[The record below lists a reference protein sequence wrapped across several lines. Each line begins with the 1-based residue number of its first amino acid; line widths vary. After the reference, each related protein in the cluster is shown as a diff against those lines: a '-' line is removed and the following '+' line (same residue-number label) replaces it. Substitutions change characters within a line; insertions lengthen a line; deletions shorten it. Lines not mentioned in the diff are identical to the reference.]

1 MRPIAMVLP
10 LLLLVTV
17 GSLRT
22 AVADALDD
30 VSGSDVT
37 SIQAVISD
45 QLEAFQADDG
55 VRAFSFA
62 SPSIRAIFGTP
73 DRFMQMVRTG
83 YRPVYRP
90 REVEFGRVIDLQG
103 KPTQVVTLVGP
114 DGRVVAA
121 YYQMERQPDG
131 IWRIDGCVLREAPA
145 V

>member
-1 MRPIAMVLP
+1 MRPIGIVLAFV
-10 LLLLVTV
+10 LVLTSWSV
-17 GSLRT
+17 Q
-22 AVADALDD
+22 AVRAGPLDD
-30 VSGSDVT
+30 VTQGDAA
-37 SIQAVISD
+37 SIEQVIRS
-45 QLEAFQADDG
+45 QLDAFQVDDG
-55 VRAFSFA
+55 DLAFSFA

-90 REVEFGRVIDLQG
+90 REVEFGRLIEFQG
-103 KPTQVVTLVGP
+103 QPTQLVTLVGP

-121 YYQMERQPDG
+121 YYLMERQPDG